1 MVHETLRGD
10 GTSMQHFWKMFLPQ
24 NLYQVRRR
32 RGNSYSQTIVVKMV
46 KSEDA
51 LVTLFCIPYEIF
63 LIIPFC
69 KDEKL
74 LSTNVAASTF
84 LTRNSP
90 ETIKHLGEFMAE
102 SKLFQ

>member
-10 GTSMQHFWKMFLPQ
+10 GTSMQHFWKLFLPQ

-51 LVTLFCIPYEIF
+51 LVTFFCIPCERF
-63 LIIPFC
+63 LIIPLC

-74 LSTNVAASTF
+74 LSTNVATFTF

-90 ETIKHLGEFMAE
+90 ENIKHLGELMTE
-102 SKLFQ
+102 SKLLQ